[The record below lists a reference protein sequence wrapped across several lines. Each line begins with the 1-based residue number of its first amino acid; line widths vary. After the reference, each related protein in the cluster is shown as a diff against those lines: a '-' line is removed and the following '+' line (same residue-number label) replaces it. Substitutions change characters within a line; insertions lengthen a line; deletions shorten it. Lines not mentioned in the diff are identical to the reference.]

1 MAWRLSRWKL
11 WESAMML
18 VDACCR
24 NRTWSSSSWETW
36 TLGTKWQQAP
46 IAGASSKSAVLTG
59 HYARACSW
67 KRVNGA
73 RSPIFTRVR
82 SALQCS
88 GNMALAEVTPFQP
101 PRVFCDWLW
110 FVTTWPIITN
120 FKNTLLW
127 NFVNLFYII
136 ITIIIMVIPIGNE
149 TCNLR
154 LPIEFFERGNYGN
167 GPYLSRIFAERPIHL
182 LSMRSSVINNEYQA
196 MWTNYILG
204 LLQLKTLV
212 TFVLMFT

>member
-1 MAWRLSRWKL
+1 
-11 WESAMML
+11 
-18 VDACCR
+18 
-24 NRTWSSSSWETW
+24 
-36 TLGTKWQQAP
+36 
-46 IAGASSKSAVLTG
+46 
-59 HYARACSW
+59 
-67 KRVNGA
+67 
-73 RSPIFTRVR
+73 
-82 SALQCS
+82 
-88 GNMALAEVTPFQP
+88 
-101 PRVFCDWLW
+101 
-110 FVTTWPIITN
+110 
-120 FKNTLLW
+120 
-127 NFVNLFYII
+127 
-136 ITIIIMVIPIGNE
+136 MVIPIGNE